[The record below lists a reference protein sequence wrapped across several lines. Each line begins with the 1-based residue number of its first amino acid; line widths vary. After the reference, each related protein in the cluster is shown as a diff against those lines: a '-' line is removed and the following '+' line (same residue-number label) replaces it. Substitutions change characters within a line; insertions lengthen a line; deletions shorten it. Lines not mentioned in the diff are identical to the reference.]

1 MGPFEAAR
9 WGLSRTLYAAAL
21 VTMYAAALVDVRGEG
36 PGRRII
42 GRRSGTLSQVVDGS
56 RVSMGPLA
64 WPVGY
69 GQWGMGVWHGR
80 RAWASGMG
88 VGHGQPAREPGS
100 QPAKPAR
107 IGLDPPPCGDAVLVL
122 TGRYDAMLVLT
133 GRDDAVPFGP
143 RLDHTVLVPAGP

>member
-9 WGLSRTLYAAAL
+9 WGLPRTLYAAAL

-36 PGRRII
+36 PGPAESSGGGRARC
-42 GRRSGTLSQVVDGS
+42 RRSSAGVESAWALSHGQSGTGS
-56 RVSMGPLA
+56 
-64 WPVGY
+64 
-69 GQWGMGVWHGR
+69 

-88 VGHGQPAREPGS
+88 LGHGRRHGQPGS